1 MKKRIALLLI
11 LAMVVSVLSN
21 ATNGS
26 FRYVDISEVHA
37 EGEKT
42 GAAAVN
48 IARNYIGPMTYISGG
63 MDLSVGVDCSGFVC
77 AVYRLLGIDL
87 VSKGVRSTYDM
98 MGKYA
103 SINATYISPATK
115 ADVRNGDLVITNG
128 GGHVGIG
135 TDEGH
140 MIHQT
145 NSTINAVR
153 EVDLNDYS
161 SPIVCIIR
169 IDFTK
174 WGGTNASNL
183 NIQINQG
190 GNNNNNATAPKVE
203 DKDNPGYPYP
213 VPSGDVTFGSN
224 SNSTMWLQ
232 TALNKLNNAGLTV
245 DGSFGRLSE
254 TAVKDFQS
262 KHNIEAT
269 GVCNAATRDKI
280 VEVHKAINGIT
291 KVEIVG
297 EKVSGTEGET
307 LALSVKLT
315 PEVSFAVPVT
325 WESSRGDIALVDQNG
340 NVSLVGEGNAGI
352 VARTPNGVV
361 GTVTISVTGKPH
373 YNEWHNGKWYGADG
387 TVTYQY
393 DGAWKQDSRGYWF
406 EDTSGWYPKNEWA
419 KIEGDW
425 YYFNSSGYNCRKGW
439 TQVNGTWYYFKKDGK
454 MASSEWIGGYWLSA
468 DGGWNYTGTA
478 KWKQDN
484 TGWWYEDSLGWYP
497 KDETVK
503 IDDIEYTFNSVGYWV
518 Q

>member
-1 MKKRIALLLI
+1 MKKRIALLLV

-87 VSKGVRSTYDM
+87 VSRGVRSTYDM

-183 NIQINQG
+183 NIQIDQG
-190 GNNNNNATAPKVE
+190 NNNNATTPNVE
-203 DKDNPGYPYP
+203 DKDNPGSPYA
-213 VPSGDVTFGSN
+213 VPSGDITFGSN

-232 TALNKLNNAGLTV
+232 TALNKLNNSGLTV

-254 TAVKDFQS
+254 TAVKDFQI
-262 KHNIEAT
+262 KYGLEAT
-269 GVCNAATRDKI
+269 GVVNGTTRDKI
-280 VEVHKAINGIT
+280 IEIYKLLNSIT
-291 KVEIVG
+291 KVEVNG
-297 EKVSGTEGET
+297 GMETGAEGDTFTLTTKVTPE
-307 LALSVKLT
+307 LSVVI
-315 PEVSFAVPVT
+315 PFT
-325 WESSRGDIALVDQNG
+325 WESSNSEVAIVDQNG
-340 NVSLVGEGNAGI
+340 NVTLVGGGVVDIIAKL
-352 VARTPNGVV
+352 PNGMNGFIKV
-361 GTVTISVTGKPH
+361 TVTSKPH
-373 YNEWHNGKWYGADG
+373 YSEWHNGRWYGAG
-387 TVTYQY
+387 GSCTYEY
-393 DGAWKQDSRGYWF
+393 VGSWKSNSRGYWF

-503 IDDIEYTFNSVGYWV
+503 IDDKEYTFNSVGYWV